1 MSYRMVA
8 GTCYDGDCP
17 SIFTD
22 DVTGDVIVRGPDA
35 TDLTQECDIRFS
47 AATWAHLIAQLA
59 P

>member
-1 MSYRMVA
+1 MVA